1 MGEPVQDLLKE
12 GRDWYAKMKEMLPN
26 AETRVA
32 ALEKLVK
39 DRMAAINSGF
49 GLVDTLLDASA
60 TPIKLEPRF
69 ASYQSAVDF
78 TYSAAEDYAPGGCFI
93 DLRRKIPGII
103 GRNYLAST
111 RPYANDSY
119 QSPAQL
125 TGKVSLYANIA
136 VSPRHSGQEDPDNL
150 GKYGGQSRVS
160 LLWNAIEA
168 YHQWVTTANSVPNY
182 TQPRYFL
189 DNAKFKSLNLH
200 GQNWGVTNYNDLFAL
215 AENVPM
221 PRLYGNSTIRLI
233 NLGNQP
239 IWVKGMWMVYHGEVK

>member
-12 GRDWYAKMKEMLPN
+12 GRDWYAKMKGMLPN

-32 ALEKLVK
+32 ALEKLVN

-69 ASYQSAVDF
+69 ASYQNAADF
-78 TYSAAEDYAPGGCFI
+78 TYSVAEDYAPERCFI
-93 DLRRKIPGII
+93 DLHRKIPGII
-103 GRNYLAST
+103 GKNYLASI

-119 QSPAQL
+119 QSPVQL

-136 VSPRHSGQEDPDNL
+136 VGPRHSGQEDPDNL
-150 GKYGGQSRVS
+150 GKYGGQTRVS
-160 LLWNAIEA
+160 LLWNSIGS
-168 YHQWVTTANSVPNY
+168 YHLWLKTANAVPNY

-189 DNAKFKSLNLH
+189 DNAMFKSLNLH
-200 GQNWGVTNYNDLFAL
+200 GQNLNITNYNDLFAL
-215 AENVPM
+215 AENETM
-221 PRLYGNSTIRLI
+221 PRYFGNNTIRLI